1 MATPLTCCAFVRVVR
16 EKPDSKEFESFVRER
31 SAALLRTAYLLVG
44 DRGHAED
51 LLQTALLR
59 TSRRWR
65 TARAAPEAYTRQVL
79 VNLSRDRWRGLL
91 RRPREAALLPGALA
105 RRTVD
110 GPAERVSQ
118 RRMLVEALALLPSAQ
133 RQVIVLRFVDDLPV
147 AKTAELLG
155 ISEGTVKSYTSRALA
170 TLRRALGP
178 QDLSNDDATT
188 EVSHAH

>member
-1 MATPLTCCAFVRVVR
+1 MR
-16 EKPDSKEFESFVRER
+16 EKPDSQEFESFVRER
-31 SAALLRTAYLLVG
+31 SAALLRTAYLLTG

-65 TARAAPEAYTRQVL
+65 TARAAPEAYTRQAL
-79 VNLSRDRWRGLL
+79 LNLSRDRWRGLL

-105 RRTVD
+105 PRTVD

-118 RRMLVEALALLPSAQ
+118 RRMLVDALALLPSAQ

-147 AKTAELLG
+147 AQTAALLG
-155 ISEGTVKSYTSRALA
+155 LSEGTVKSYTSRALA
-170 TLRRALGP
+170 KLRGALAP
-178 QDLSNDDATT
+178 QGLSNDDATT
-188 EVSHAH
+188 EVFHAH